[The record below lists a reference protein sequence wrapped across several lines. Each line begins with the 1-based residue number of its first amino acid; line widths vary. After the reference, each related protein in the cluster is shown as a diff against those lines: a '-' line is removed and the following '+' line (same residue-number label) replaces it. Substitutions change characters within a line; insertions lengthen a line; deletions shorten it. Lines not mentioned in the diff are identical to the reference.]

1 MIEARATLE
10 AIEQRP
16 DFDAGKPSIEW
27 EAAIRDVESK
37 TRMHQSKTFS
47 ATDEAAKETETPLE
61 KWEKDAIRVD
71 ASFDERA
78 DAAENSKNKA
88 MLISLSA
95 DPDEKIRAMVAA
107 NAAWTPEQ
115 AAKTENQVEGAK
127 PPQPT
132 PEAQKQPPA
141 EKAPE
146 PKSSPAAKTEKPDL
160 SDQHKPVSGATKTL
174 DLKTNNLAVGLVEAA
189 SHIGESA
196 AAGFKAGWENQA
208 AKGSLDTAASRI
220 QAFQQARAA
229 MIAEPT
235 IATQSACEA
244 AAAAVYGDQVARK
257 AMGKE
262 DRMAAMVYAEDHAKK
277 LEAAK
282 AAKQQPERMEKGE
295 KNPQTAATSSATKK
309 PAEAAKPAAKPAE
322 PKPDPAKLLGEAVAA
337 YHAAKTGP
345 ERAEAGRKIAG
356 IAQAHPEAAAG
367 LKPADG
373 ALTAQATK
381 AYGAKPEADEGAIRA
396 RAGIPKAADPYA
408 EFDAAKVRNRG
419 ASGLE
424 AIERARAE
432 RGCAAID
439 CMGDAPRYAAVA
451 KADPPKASE
460 IKAVRDAYVSQ
471 EAQKILRAATAATQR
486 TVATA

>member
-1 MIEARATLE
+1 
-10 AIEQRP
+10 
-16 DFDAGKPSIEW
+16 
-27 EAAIRDVESK
+27 
-37 TRMHQSKTFS
+37 
-47 ATDEAAKETETPLE
+47 
-61 KWEKDAIRVD
+61 
-71 ASFDERA
+71 
-78 DAAENSKNKA
+78 
-88 MLISLSA
+88 
-95 DPDEKIRAMVAA
+95 
-107 NAAWTPEQ
+107 
-115 AAKTENQVEGAK
+115 
-127 PPQPT
+127 
-132 PEAQKQPPA
+132 
-141 EKAPE
+141 
-146 PKSSPAAKTEKPDL
+146 
-160 SDQHKPVSGATKTL
+160 
-174 DLKTNNLAVGLVEAA
+174 
-189 SHIGESA
+189 
-196 AAGFKAGWENQA
+196 
-208 AKGSLDTAASRI
+208 
-220 QAFQQARAA
+220 